1 MEFSTNIPKSALDFK
16 GFGELKAKA
25 ANNQKLASK
34 EVAQQFEAMFIQMML
49 KSMRAA
55 VPKDEMNR
63 SKTMETFEQMYDR
76 EIAVAMSRKG
86 GLGLANVL
94 QTHLKQVNGSMTE
107 SEGQNFQLKQSY
119 DLKKKEKSYD
129 LKYLQN
135 QRELFLQR
143 DKDNETLNFQ
153 PLNKSFDLK
162 PGG

>member
-119 DLKKKEKSYD
+119 DLKKKEKFIV
-129 LKYLQN
+129 L
-135 QRELFLQR
+135 
-143 DKDNETLNFQ
+143 
-153 PLNKSFDLK
+153 
-162 PGG
+162 